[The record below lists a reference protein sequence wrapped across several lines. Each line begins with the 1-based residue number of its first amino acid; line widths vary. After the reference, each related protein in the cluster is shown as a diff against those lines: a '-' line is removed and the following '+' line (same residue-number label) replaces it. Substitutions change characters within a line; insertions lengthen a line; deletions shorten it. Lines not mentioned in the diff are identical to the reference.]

1 MRKILKFSNNL
12 FKAEYLENIDGLT
25 INNYGILVNLDKKPL
40 VIDNSGS
47 ISYYKSY
54 LLKDWKV
61 KVKITK
67 AVLISFD
74 YDPAR
79 TNNELNKFCLAK
91 WDNNKKR
98 YPDDPSKWN
107 YKILRSP
114 IEKIKNLEFNC
125 WYLPKDTASSIHIE
139 HPFKE
144 IHTQLYGLGIMNK
157 FKKQDYE
164 TLYQRMYMPPGF
176 THDFFFDQKIK
187 YPWHQYEAVSE
198 CIWMAIM
205 EYKN

>member
-67 AVLISFD
+67 AVLIS
-74 YDPAR
+74 
-79 TNNELNKFCLAK
+79 
-91 WDNNKKR
+91 W
-98 YPDDPSKWN
+98 
-107 YKILRSP
+107 
-114 IEKIKNLEFNC
+114 KNCCRLSVVNRKLSFGFSRMMAES
-125 WYLPKDTASSIHIE
+125 T
-139 HPFKE
+139 
-144 IHTQLYGLGIMNK
+144 LGIGLK
-157 FKKQDYE
+157 LPRDTWLIIF
-164 TLYQRMYMPPGF
+164 GS
-176 THDFFFDQKIK
+176 
-187 YPWHQYEAVSE
+187 A
-198 CIWMAIM
+198 
-205 EYKN
+205 

>member
-1 MRKILKFSNNL
+1 MRKLLNFSNKF
-12 FKAEYLENIDGLT
+12 FKAEYLENIPDLNVT
-25 INNYGILVNLDKKPL
+25 SYGILVNLDKEPL
-40 VIDNSGS
+40 TIGKFGS
-47 ISYYKSY
+47 VGNYKSY

-61 KVKITK
+61 KDKIKK
-67 AVLISFD
+67 AILISFD

-79 TNNELNKFCLAK
+79 INEDLNNFCLTN

-98 YPDDPSKWN
+98 YPDDPGKWN

-114 IEKIKNLEFNC
+114 IEKIENLEFNC
-125 WYLPKDTASSIHIE
+125 WYLPKDTGSSIHLE
-139 HPFKE
+139 HSFKE

-157 FKKQDYE
+157 FKEQNYE

-176 THDFFFDQKIK
+176 THDFFFDENIK
-187 YPWHQYEAVSE
+187 YPWHQYEAVTD

-205 EYKN
+205 EY

>member
-1 MRKILKFSNNL
+1 MKKLLNFSNKF
-12 FKAEYLENIDGLT
+12 FKAEYLENVSNLS
-25 INNYGILVNLDKKPL
+25 INNYGILVNLEKKPTL
-40 VIDNSGS
+40 IDKSGS
-47 ISYYKSY
+47 ISYYKSV
-54 LLKDWKV
+54 LLKNFEV
-61 KVKITK
+61 KGKIKK
-67 AVLISFD
+67 AILVSFN

-79 TNNELNKFCLAK
+79 TNEELNKFCLDA

-164 TLYQRMYMPPGF
+164 TLYQRMYMSPGF
-176 THDFFFDQKIK
+176 THDFFFDENIK
-187 YPWHQYEAVSE
+187 YPWHQYEAVTDS
-198 CIWMAIM
+198 IWMAIM
-205 EYKN
+205 EY